1 MECTLQYF
9 SFDLDMKLLFVGTH
23 FGGGGTESH
32 FVTLAK
38 AMHAAGHEV
47 AAVIRPDTPIH
58 HGLKDSGVQLYF
70 GVFRNAFDPRGIRA
84 VWRACGEFRPDW
96 IVGSFSKEYWPLA
109 IIARLR
115 GVKLALFK
123 HMDYPLRPA
132 THYFIPRLAQRF
144 IVISNFMRDNFIAR
158 GIDPARIQILYNP
171 LDLEYFKPD
180 AQLRKTSREQ
190 FGYAEDDIV
199 LGFIGAMHPDKG
211 MLPLC
216 DALNQAMEQM
226 PKLKAIWVGDGLAV
240 QDLNT
245 KIQKGGFAPRHFWH
259 TWAEDVRPYYAAI
272 DMLAVPTI
280 GRETF
285 GRVSIE
291 AQASGIPVLCSD
303 NGGLPETFV
312 PDVTGKLLPAGDVAA
327 WRDAIL
333 EMAGDTQLRKQLQ
346 EKGRSWIAQKFSS
359 SAIAEQFTLLLEES
373 R

>member
-1 MECTLQYF
+1 
-9 SFDLDMKLLFVGTH
+9 MKLLFVGTH

-32 FVTLAK
+32 FITLAK

-58 HGLKDSGVQLYF
+58 TGLLNSGVKLYF

-84 VWRACGEFRPDW
+84 VWHACGEFQPDW
-96 IVGSFSKEYWPLA
+96 MVGSFSKEYWPLA

-123 HMDYPLRPA
+123 HMDYPMRPA
-132 THYFIPRLAQRF
+132 TRHFIPRLAHRF

-158 GIDPARIQILYNP
+158 GIDPARIQMLYNP

-180 AQLRKTSREQ
+180 ELLRKTSREQ
-190 FGYAEDDIV
+190 FGYTEDDIV
-199 LGFIGAMHPDKG
+199 VGFIGAMHPDKG

-216 DALNQAMEQM
+216 DAINQAMAQL
-226 PKLKAIWVGDGLAV
+226 PQLKAVWVGDGLAV
-240 QDLNT
+240 KDLNS
-245 KIQKGGFAPRHFWH
+245 KIQNSAFAARHLWH
-259 TWAEDVRPYYAAI
+259 TWAKDVRPYYAAMDI
-272 DMLAVPTI
+272 LAVPTLVT
-280 GRETF
+280 ETF

-291 AQASGIPVLCSD
+291 GQACGLTVLCS
-303 NGGLPETFV
+303 NLGGLPETLD
-312 PDVTGKLLPAGDVAA
+312 PDITGRLLPVGDVPA

-333 EMAGDTQLRKQLQ
+333 ELAGNAQLRKQFHDN
-346 EKGRSWIAQKFSS
+346 GRERVKQKFSS
-359 SAIAEQFTLLLEES
+359 SAIAKQFTSLLEES